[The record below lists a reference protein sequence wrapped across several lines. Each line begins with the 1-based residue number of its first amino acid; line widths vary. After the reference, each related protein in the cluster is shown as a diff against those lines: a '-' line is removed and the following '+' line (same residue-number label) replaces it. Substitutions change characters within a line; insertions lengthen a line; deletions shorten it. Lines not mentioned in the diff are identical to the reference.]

1 MKNLPRTL
9 AAVGFAIAV
18 LLGAWQG
25 ARVRHLRES
34 ERFYRWIL
42 AQATR
47 SKLFAGDIDES
58 DQQRLDVALYEEI
71 AQTAEPALP
80 DVAVGDDDVDA
91 AGKPFSKLT
100 LAARDDQYSS
110 LVFELASGNLLA
122 EQRQKFLQYSK
133 EKKISSVGSELDPN
147 TMYAEG
153 ANVSLGNIFFG
164 LRQVAANFV
173 WLRVDKYWHQ
183 GMEQRMIPLMRLCT
197 SLDPTFVDAFL
208 LGAWHLSYNMTA
220 KMPDTPEPLKEW
232 NEKYQARIGDK
243 ELYYYIAID
252 FLKDGIKKNPRN
264 YKLYF
269 DLGYAIYNIKMHD
282 YENAVT
288 YLKEA
293 VRYPH
298 EVWVPRML
306 NISLEEGGW
315 YEKALTGWQEFLKRN
330 PGNLTAPRFIVRN
343 KARIK
348 EKQASE
354 AAQRAKAAE
363 DPAVAKAEKAEAEK
377 LRDEAIKIY
386 ESMNEGG
393 EDPFAVARIM
403 KIKAER
409 LIENGLYLEAAAL
422 LQNARW
428 KSPDSWDEFTDMMI
442 QAKIDGGVPLDL
454 SEKKYVLRKEEAQK
468 YNQAANKQKPAPVQ

>member
-1 MKNLPRTL
+1 MNNLPRTL

-18 LLGAWQG
+18 VLGAWQG
-25 ARVRHLRES
+25 VRVRHLRES
-34 ERFYRWIL
+34 ERFYRWIQ
-42 AQATR
+42 AQATE
-47 SKLFAGDIDES
+47 SKLFAADYKRA
-58 DQQRLDVALYEEI
+58 DQKNLDVELYQEI
-71 AQTAEPALP
+71 EKAADPALQQ
-80 DVAVGDDDVDA
+80 VTVGEDDVDA
-91 AGKPFSKLT
+91 DGKPFSKLT
-100 LAARDDQYSS
+100 LAARDDQYNK
-110 LVFELASGNLLA
+110 LVFQLAAGDTLA
-122 EQRQKFLQYSK
+122 KQRREFLQYTR
-133 EKKISSVGSELDPN
+133 EKKISSVASELDPN

-153 ANVSLGNIFFG
+153 SNVSLGNIFFG
-164 LRQVAANFV
+164 FRKVAANFV

-183 GMEQRMIPLMRLCT
+183 GMEQRMIPLMHLCT

-232 NEKYQARIGDK
+232 NEKYQAWVGDK

-252 FLKDGIKKNPRN
+252 YLKDGVKKNPRN

-282 YENAVT
+282 YENAVI

-298 EVWVPRML
+298 ETWVPRML
-306 NISLEEGGW
+306 NVSLEDGGW
-315 YEKALTGWQEFLKRN
+315 YEQALAGWQEYLKRN
-330 PGNLTAPRFIVRN
+330 PANQTAPRFIVRN

-348 EKQASE
+348 EKQACE
-354 AAQRAKAAE
+354 AAERAKAAE
-363 DPAVAKAEKAEAEK
+363 DAAVAAAEKATAEK

-393 EDPFAVARIM
+393 EDPFATARIM
-403 KIKAER
+403 KIKADR
-409 LIENGLYLEAAAL
+409 LIEQHLYLEAAAL

-442 QAKIDGGVPLDL
+442 QAKVDGGVPLDL
-454 SEKKYVLRKEEAQK
+454 SEKKYVLRKEEAK
-468 YNQAANKQKPAPVQ
+468 HAANKPQPTPVQ